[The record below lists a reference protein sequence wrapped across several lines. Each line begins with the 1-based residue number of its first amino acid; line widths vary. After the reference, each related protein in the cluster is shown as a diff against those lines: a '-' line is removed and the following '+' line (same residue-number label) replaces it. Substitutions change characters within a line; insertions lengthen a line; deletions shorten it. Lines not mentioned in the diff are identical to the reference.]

1 MLKIKSILFTLLKEK
16 LLDYSKTQTYR
27 LLFIPTYDIGE
38 TVKIDFK
45 ENDKRETLFLA
56 EIKDI
61 YPKQIKNL
69 TLTEAVRD
77 GFKTIREFRDKV
89 MKINKIKNWNRWGF
103 VIRFKPIKNLNSRL
117 W

>member
-1 MLKIKSILFTLLKEK
+1 MKNK
-16 LLDYSKTQTYR
+16 LLDGSKAQTYR

-45 ENDKRETLFLA
+45 EKNKRKTLFLA

-69 TLTEAVRD
+69 TLTEAVSD
-77 GFKTIREFRDKV
+77 GFKSILTFQKKV

-103 VIRFKPIKNLNSRL
+103 IIKFKKIKNLDSRL
-117 W
+117 G